1 MRQVIVIHG
10 GNTYD
15 SYEKYLS
22 ALRERT
28 FDVEQMKSKGW
39 KSSFELALGPAYEVI
54 APRMPL
60 ADNAKYSEWKIW
72 FEKLLPYVADDAV
85 FIGHSLG
92 GIFLAKYF
100 AEEEYPKRIGA
111 ILLIAAPYESDG
123 EYSLVDFAL
132 PDDLSRL
139 AAYGKRV
146 HLYQSEDDVVVPFS
160 NLESYKQMLPA
171 ATPHVFTDR
180 GHFLQEEFP
189 ELVQDIL
196 SLK

>member
-1 MRQVIVIHG
+1 MRQVVVIHG

-15 SYEKYLS
+15 SYEEYLT

-28 FDVEQMKSKGW
+28 LDLEQMKGKGW
-39 KSSFELALGPAYEVI
+39 KSSLELALGSAYEII

-72 FEKLLPYVADDAV
+72 FEKLIPFLRDDAIFV
-85 FIGHSLG
+85 GHSLG

-100 AEEEYPKRIGA
+100 SEESYPKNVSA

-132 PDDLSRL
+132 SDNLSHL
-139 AAYGKRV
+139 VEYGDRV
-146 HLYQSEDDVVVPFS
+146 HLYQSTDDVIVPFS
-160 NLESYKQMLPA
+160 NLERYKLKLPA
-171 ATPHVFTDR
+171 AIPHVFTDR
-180 GHFLQEEFP
+180 GHFLQDEFP
-189 ELVQDIL
+189 ELVEDIRNL
-196 SLK
+196 Q

>member
-1 MRQVIVIHG
+1 MQQVIVIHG

-15 SYEKYLS
+15 SYEDYLN

-28 FDVEQMKSKGW
+28 LDVEQMKSKGW
-39 KSSFELALGPAYEVI
+39 KSSLEYALGPAYEVI

-72 FEKLLPYVADDAV
+72 FEKLLPYVTDHAV

-100 AEEEYPKRIGA
+100 AEEEYPKRMGA
-111 ILLIAAPYESDG
+111 ILLIAAPYESDS
-123 EYSLVDFAL
+123 EYSLVDFVL

-146 HLYQSEDDVVVPFS
+146 HLYQSEDDFIVPFS
-160 NLESYKQMLPA
+160 NLERYKQMLPA
-171 ATPHVFTDR
+171 AIPHVFTDR
-180 GHFLQEEFP
+180 GHFLGDEFP
-189 ELVQDIL
+189 ELAEDIRQL
-196 SLK
+196 Q

>member
-1 MRQVIVIHG
+1 MRQIIVIHG

-15 SYEKYLS
+15 SYEEYLS

-28 FDVEQMKSKGW
+28 LDVEQMKSKGW
-39 KSSFELALGPAYEVI
+39 KSSLELALGPAYEVI

-100 AEEEYPKRIGA
+100 AEEEYLKGMGA

-123 EYSLVDFAL
+123 EYSLADFAL
-132 PDDLSRL
+132 PDDLGRL

-146 HLYQSEDDVVVPFS
+146 HLYQSEDDVIVPFS
-160 NLESYKQMLPA
+160 NLERYQRALPEA
-171 ATPHVFTDR
+171 VTHVYRDR
-180 GHFLQEEFP
+180 GHFLGEEFP
-189 ELVQDIL
+189 ELVDDICKL
-196 SLK
+196 R